1 MFNEQLMEELKSSL
15 DMELY
20 TLIEVTVDERH
31 LIMYNEDD
39 TVIIMIV
46 DLEDDT
52 QAVGSLEQAR
62 LRAMDMRELN
72 RYINHVWY
80 YGVCN

>member
-80 YGVCN
+80 YGFCN